1 MKKAGR
7 GWRKLRCGTPIGS
20 QGREVANAST
30 KHVCR
35 WDAPGGR
42 SGNRASSEFSPNR
55 LTDRSSDRSGPAASA
70 SRKKTGWKRL
80 EPELSSQSGADQ
92 RSSGGKATEKA
103 GPTRFGRYGGGAAER
118 SE

>member
-55 LTDRSSDRSGPAASA
+55 LTDRRSDRRGRAESA
-70 SRKKTGWKRL
+70 CRKRSCWKRL
-80 EPELSSQSGADQ
+80 EPELSSQSGEDQ
-92 RSSGGKATEKA
+92 RTSGGKASEQN
-103 GPTRFGRYGGGAAER
+103 GPHRFA
-118 SE
+118 